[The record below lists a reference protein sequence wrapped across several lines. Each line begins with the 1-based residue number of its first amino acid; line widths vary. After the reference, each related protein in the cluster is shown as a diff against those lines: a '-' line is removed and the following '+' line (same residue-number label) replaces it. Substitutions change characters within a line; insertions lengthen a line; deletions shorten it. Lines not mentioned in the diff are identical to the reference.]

1 MLYLSSKI
9 YLDRSKEMN
18 FKTDLSNSNQEL
30 LIQLGV
36 KIEDR
41 NYTVEEIKKC
51 ENNIATHIMSKS
63 LKNMDLA
70 KESVKYSNLMNI
82 LTRYDN

>member
-1 MLYLSSKI
+1 
-9 YLDRSKEMN
+9 MN

-30 LIQLGV
+30 LSQIGIE
-36 KIEDR
+36 IEDR
-41 NYTVEEIKKC
+41 NYTIEEIKKC

-70 KESVKYSNLMNI
+70 KEYVKYSNLMNI
-82 LTRYDN
+82 LARYDN